1 MANVVDKQIAVA
13 RVWADALFNLAS
25 AAGRDDEMLAELEG
39 LVEVADSEPRLI
51 ELLVSPLVDDRTKE
65 GLIEKLLRGKA
76 SDLVVDTLQVMRRKG
91 RLGLTRALI
100 RAYRELWMKRRNQ
113 VEARVASAVPLDDAQ
128 RAALRAEL
136 AKALAYRSGRE
147 PVLVE
152 RVDPELLG
160 GLVISVGDI
169 KLDSTVAN
177 ELARLGAGLMA
188 RAADELLSDKSYVTN
203 TE

>member
-1 MANVVDKQIAVA
+1 M
-13 RVWADALFNLAS
+13 S
-25 AAGRDDEMLAELEG
+25 
-39 LVEVADSEPRLI
+39 
-51 ELLVSPLVDDRTKE
+51 LL
-65 GLIEKLLRGKA
+65 
-76 SDLVVDTLQVMRRKG
+76 
-91 RLGLTRALI
+91 